1 MYAVPF
7 QHKGLKANYFTTT
20 WHYLRK
26 VKLLPARERGGR
38 LWWIPLDLFKWLLLY
53 NRVVTNGQRLGISP
67 GFYENVS
74 FVVNKSYRI
83 KERILGCR
91 LDFICYTRPC
101 HDQKCDTQELEVGWK
116 STSRPL
122 LSPWTSSQ
130 ASTRPRT
137 GSQASF
143 ESQNWFQ
150 GLCLAPGM
158 KEKDIP
164 KRLGTTH
171 KKRWSTWH

>member
-1 MYAVPF
+1 MLCLFNIRVWKRTTSQQPDIICVKSSCC
-7 QHKGLKANYFTTT
+7 QPGKGVVGCGEYHWTS
-20 WHYLRK
+20 
-26 VKLLPARERGGR
+26 
-38 LWWIPLDLFKWLLLY
+38 LFKWLLLY

-83 KERILGCR
+83 KERFLGCR

-130 ASTRPRT
+130 AS
-137 GSQASF
+137 F

-158 KEKDIP
+158 KEKDRP